1 MKILI
6 VDDSS
11 TMRRMIIASLQDLPG
26 VIFAEASNGM
36 AAFEQIAIWHLETS
50 PINAIV
56 LDLNLPDIS
65 GLDVLKFIKSNAAYT
80 KIAVIIMTAEKA
92 ESSNKEALAAG
103 AKCYI
108 TKPFDPQILSKKVKE
123 LLNQEL
129 KQELK
134 QESIGETAKTD

>member
-26 VIFAEASNGM
+26 VTFAEASNGM
-36 AAFEQIAIWHLETS
+36 AAFEQIAIWHSETS
-50 PINAIV
+50 PINAII

-65 GLDVLKFIKSNAAYT
+65 GLDVLKFIKSNAEYT
-80 KIAVIIMTAEKA
+80 KINVIIMTAEKA
-92 ESSNKEALAAG
+92 ETSNKEALESG

-108 TKPFDPQILSKKVKE
+108 TKPFEPQILSKKIQE
-123 LLNQEL
+123 LLNQENFW
-129 KQELK
+129 
-134 QESIGETAKTD
+134 ETAKTG